1 MIYIIPLAMTIGW
14 FWFVDMSMYVAV
26 LTTIGFAGGWYS
38 QRLIILKNEEL
49 MANQVA
55 IFLLLTCSYGTVVGL
70 SAIVFRHL
78 I

>member
-1 MIYIIPLAMTIGW
+1 MIYIIPLTATIGW
-14 FWFVDMSMYVAV
+14 FWFVDMSMYDAA
-26 LTTIGFAGGWYS
+26 LTTVGFAGGWYS
-38 QRLIILKNEEL
+38 LRFIILKNEEL

-55 IFLLLTCSYGTVVGL
+55 IFLLLTCSYGTIVGL

>member
-1 MIYIIPLAMTIGW
+1 MIYIIPLTVTIGC
-14 FWFVDMSMYVAV
+14 FWFVDMSMYGAV

-38 QRLIILKNEEL
+38 LRLIILKNEEL

-55 IFLLLTCSYGTVVGL
+55 IFLLLTCSYGTIAGL